1 MFERFTK
8 DARRTVLTA
17 LRIATERRADKT
29 GPEHLLLAVAA
40 EDGAGARLLAEYGV
54 TAASLSAALDNAT
67 QRAGLTDAEIVAL
80 RSVGIDADE
89 VFRRIEE
96 AFGPAAFDEPAPA
109 PPRRRRGLLGG
120 PFDPAG
126 RKVMEL
132 SLREAIALSHRSIGT
147 EHILLG
153 ILRHGV
159 PGPMSTVLTENGV
172 SYDDARRRT
181 LAQPQHPA

>member
-8 DARRTVLTA
+8 NARQTVLTA

-29 GPEHLLLAVAA
+29 GPEHLLLAVVAV
-40 EDGAGARLLAEYGV
+40 DGTGARLLAEYGV
-54 TAASLSAALDNAT
+54 TAASLSGALDAAT
-67 QRAGLTDAEIVAL
+67 QRAGLTDAEISAL

-89 VFRRIEE
+89 VFRRIEQ
-96 AFGPAAFDEPAPA
+96 AFGPAAFDEPTPA

-120 PFDPAG
+120 PFDPQA

-132 SLREAIALSHRSIGT
+132 SLREALALGHRSIGT
-147 EHILLG
+147 EHLLLG
-153 ILRHGV
+153 ILRQGV
-159 PGPMSTVLTENGV
+159 SGPMSTVLSENGV

-181 LAQPQHPA
+181 LARPHHPA